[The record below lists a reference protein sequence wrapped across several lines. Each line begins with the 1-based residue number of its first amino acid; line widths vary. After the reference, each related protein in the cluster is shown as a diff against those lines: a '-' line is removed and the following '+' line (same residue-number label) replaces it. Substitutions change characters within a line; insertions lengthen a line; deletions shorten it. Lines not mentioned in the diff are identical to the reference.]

1 MRCNTLYM
9 QENAYRIYTL
19 HVQENAYRIYTLHV
33 QENACADQEIGNVT
47 DELLYLFAPRVSMK
61 HKT

>member
-1 MRCNTLYM
+1 M